1 MRDAFRNWWPET
13 VLALAWAAA
22 MAGIAS
28 LRKRVIK
35 DRMEQEALRNGVQAL
50 LRAELIRSGE
60 KYLTQGWIQIY
71 AKDAFD
77 KSYLSYH
84 ALGANGTMD
93 EMHEKVMQLPTVPPG
108 GVTCAT

>member
-1 MRDAFRNWWPET
+1 MLAVAWT
-13 VLALAWAAA
+13 VA

-28 LRKRVIK
+28 LRKRVKK

-60 KYLTQGWIQIY
+60 KYLLQKWVPIY

-93 EMHEKVMQLPTVPPG
+93 ELHDKVMQLQTVPPG

>member
-1 MRDAFRNWWPET
+1 MIGTAQNHRLW
-13 VLALAWAAA
+13 
-22 MAGIAS
+22 
-28 LRKRVIK
+28 KRTK
-35 DRMEQEALRNGVQAL
+35 KYRFEQEALRNGVQAL

-108 GVTCAT
+108 GKE